1 MHSPKS
7 QKTCRTVALHVCHCI
22 LQHRGGVK
30 GAAPKVARV
39 ELRVFATNEI
49 KMPAVSS
56 MSTGTRRSQSEEDK
70 DMERAQGQQKGVKAM
85 RTLAQDS
92 FQKFANGFKRNE
104 AGNQ

>member
-7 QKTCRTVALHVCHCI
+7 QKTCRTVALHVCQCI
-22 LQHRGGVK
+22 HYKTEAESR

-56 MSTGTRRSQSEEDK
+56 MSAGTRRGKSKEDK
-70 DMERAQGQQKGVKAM
+70 DIG
-85 RTLAQDS
+85 
-92 FQKFANGFKRNE
+92 
-104 AGNQ
+104 